1 MPIPHPTPTPIEG
14 ETPGSVANLPGCE
27 ALEFVGAGRE
37 GLSDD
42 LDDACYFCAAG
53 ERDRAKLEALT

>member
-27 ALEFVGAGRE
+27 AQEFVGELAQIASEENDVSRRE
-37 GLSDD
+37 GS
-42 LDDACYFCAAG
+42 G
-53 ERDRAKLEALT
+53 Q